1 MAKDRLRQM
10 PGARKPEF
18 TRRLPLGS
26 LRVFVAVA
34 ELRSFTLAAD
44 ALGVSVSAASM
55 QLRSLEQ
62 YLGVQLFRRQGRL
75 VEPTGDALQLLP
87 RIRDGL
93 AGLQQAIEEARSA
106 RGGGSLYISALPS
119 FILQW
124 LAPRLIDFEKHH
136 PEILLRVEASSLMAD
151 FNTGDHHAAIRF
163 GASGDWPGV
172 HAEKLLDEWLVPVCR
187 PDLLRQLGPVRG
199 PDDLSRHRL
208 LHSTTEPWSN
218 WLSGL
223 PANRWPEAGTG
234 FDDSATVVR
243 LACAGMGL
251 ALARW
256 SLIGEELRRG
266 ELALASDRITPF
278 ARRYYFVCPPKARSI
293 RKLAIFRDWLLDRA
307 RAYPTPAA
315 STGGPKPETPAG
327 DSVSTGHGLATK

>member
-1 MAKDRLRQM
+1 M
-10 PGARKPEF
+10 PGARKPEV

-44 ALGVSVSAASM
+44 SLGVSVSAASM

-75 VEPTGDALQLLP
+75 VEPTADALQLLP

-119 FILQW
+119 FIMQW
-124 LAPRLIDFEKHH
+124 LGPRLIEFESLH
-136 PEILLRVEASSLMAD
+136 PQILLRVEALSLMVD
-151 FNTGDHHAAIRF
+151 FHTSDHHAAIRF

-172 HAEKLLDEWLVPVCR
+172 HADKLLDEWLVPVCR
-187 PDLLRQLGPVRG
+187 PDLLKKLGPVRS
-199 PDDLSRHRL
+199 PDDLTRYRL
-208 LHSTTEPWSN
+208 LHSTTEPWSS
-218 WLSGL
+218 WLSGQ
-223 PANRWPEAGTG
+223 PGNRWPEAGTG

-243 LACAGMGL
+243 LACSGLGL

-293 RKLAIFRDWLLDRA
+293 RKLVTFRDWLLAQA
-307 RAYPTPAA
+307 RAYPRPPSSPA
-315 STGGPKPETPAG
+315 GPKPAALAG
-327 DSVSTGHGLATK
+327 DSISSGQGLATK